1 MTLLP
6 APATAPDVHSCADG
20 AAVAADPSTP
30 IPALLTLAEQ
40 HPDAVLRNPAFE
52 LSMVADPHLLSQ
64 ANDAALAAMVDS
76 AAADASFLRQAGAV
90 AVRPE
95 SARTI
100 NGRQHRTPPAAMQCA
115 TYALSMRADC
125 PRDVL
130 ETLVAIHPGHPGMRD
145 GAELAQVRLKRKP
158 APARA
163 WRPAVTA
170 VFSAGRLAPSG
181 VALPPDVTVA
191 YARHGMF
198 DPNGPVAHAHA
209 ILTSRSLRMGIVA
222 AVAASPA
229 HRGWLA
235 AAARTEKRG
244 KDSRMCNRDA
254 WFEVHWRW
262 RGIEPVDHENPGLGC
277 MLQTEA
283 LGWTGTNDRARQL
296 LQRWQSGEIVDGDGE
311 PWQVPESHR
320 DLSLEEAEQLTIAL
334 PEAGFRTSAYMLL
347 LCSPRCPVDLLE
359 ERSRH
364 ADWMVRLCVAFNRAT
379 PAARR
384 RALRRDRNW
393 LVRCAAREGGD
404 A

>member
-6 APATAPDVHSCADG
+6 APATAPALHSCAD
-20 AAVAADPSTP
+20 AAAAAADPSTP

-52 LSMVADPHLLSQ
+52 LSMVADSQLLHQ
-64 ANDAALAAMVDS
+64 ASDDALAAMVES
-76 AAADASFLRQAGAV
+76 AAANASFLRQAGAV

-100 NGRQHRTPPAAMQCA
+100 NGRQHRTPPTAMPRA
-115 TYALSMRADC
+115 TFALAVRADC

-130 ETLVAIHPGHPGMRD
+130 ERIVAVHPGHLGMRD

-163 WRPAVTA
+163 WRPAATA
-170 VFSAGRLAPSG
+170 VLSAGRLAPFG

-198 DPNGPVAHAHA
+198 DPDGPAAHAHA
-209 ILTSRSLRMGIVA
+209 ILTPRGLRMGLVA
-222 AVAASPA
+222 SVASSPA

-235 AAARTEKRG
+235 AAARAEMRG
-244 KDSRMCNRDA
+244 KDTRMNNRDA

-262 RGIEPVDHENPGLGC
+262 RGIESLDHENPGLGC
-277 MLQTEA
+277 MLETEA
-283 LGWTGTNDRARQL
+283 LGWTGTYNRARQL
-296 LQRWQSGEIVDGDGE
+296 LKRWQAGEIVDGGDE
-311 PWQVPESHR
+311 PWQFPESHR
-320 DLSLEEAEQLTIAL
+320 DLSLEEAEQLTLAL

-364 ADWMVRLCVAFNRAT
+364 ADWMVRICVAFNRAT